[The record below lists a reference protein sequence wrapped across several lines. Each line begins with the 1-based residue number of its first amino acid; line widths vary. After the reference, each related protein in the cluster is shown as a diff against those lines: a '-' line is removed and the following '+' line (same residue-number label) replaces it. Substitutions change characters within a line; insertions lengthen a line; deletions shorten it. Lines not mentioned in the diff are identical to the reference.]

1 MALSVDERDLKK
13 ELHELHE
20 TFPRLEDDHLFV
32 LWYLRAAVC
41 DDPVAAA
48 DSLVGGPN
56 DKGTDAVFIDGE
68 TKSVHLVQGKY
79 RQSVG
84 TKAEK
89 RNDILGFAGLAAE
102 VTGPSEAWRDLLRDM
117 APGVATQVEKA
128 RKLILKNGYRLRL
141 HYVTLGRCSDALF
154 KEARQLVRRAEG
166 DVSLDVVDGRQVLHL
181 LSDYLDGVAPPIP
194 ELSLEMEGGDGIEMR
209 SVFNRFDKKTG
220 IDSWVFSMKG
230 SGIAK
235 LYEEAGSR
243 LFARNVRGFLGK
255 TEINESMEATIRGTP
270 EYFWYYNN
278 GLTIICD
285 SAESVTRGGRSVL
298 RVTNPQVIN
307 GQQTTRTLA
316 HMGRLS
322 ASAGVTVRVIKVPRS
337 EDDRSGQF
345 ETLVSQI
352 VAATN
357 WQNSIRQSDLRAND
371 RRQIE
376 IERKLRPLQ
385 YWYIRKRQS
394 VEHAKGAGA
403 AQRYWMIRKE
413 ELAQAVAACDLDP
426 AVVRRGKE
434 NLFDDAIYT
443 TIFPNSDPY
452 YYLCRYWLMRVVGSA
467 AKGYPERA
475 YAKWVVLHFLW
486 SRLAPLLRNKAAT
499 QALKHIWER
508 HEKGLRQLHQAA
520 NACFKG
526 VILFYRA
533 NRGSGARALDV
544 SRFFQQKNLHRR
556 FDSFWAGSRNTH
568 RGAFRKAWVKFEKD
582 LRDSDG

>member
-13 ELHELHE
+13 ELHELYE
-20 TFPRLEDDHLFV
+20 TFPRLADDHLFV
-32 LWYLRAAVC
+32 LWYLRAAIC

-56 DKGTDAVFIDGE
+56 DKGTDAVFVDKD
-68 TKSVHLVQGKY
+68 TQSVHLVQGKY
-79 RQSVG
+79 RQAVG
-84 TKAEK
+84 AKAEK
-89 RNDILGFAGLAAE
+89 RNDILGFAGLAAI
-102 VTGPSEAWRDLLRDM
+102 VTGPADAYQDLLRDL
-117 APGVATQVEKA
+117 APNVAAPIDKA
-128 RKLILKNGYRLRL
+128 RKLILKGGYRLRM
-141 HYVTLGRCSDALF
+141 HYVTMGRCSDGLL
-154 KEARQLVRRAEG
+154 KEARHLVRRAEG
-166 DVSLDVVDGRQVLHL
+166 DVALDLVDGRQVLHL

-194 ELSLEMEGGDGIEMR
+194 ELELEMEGGDGIEMR
-209 SVFNRFDKKTG
+209 SVFNRFDRNTK

-235 LYEEAGSR
+235 LYAAAGSR

-255 TEINESMEATIRGTP
+255 TEINDSMEETIRRTP

-322 ASAGVTVRVIKVPRS
+322 AYAGVTVRVIKVPRS
-337 EDDRSGQF
+337 AGDDSDRF

-394 VEHAKGAGA
+394 VKNAKAAGA

-413 ELAQAVAACDLDP
+413 EMAQAVAACDLDP

-486 SRLAPLLRNKAAT
+486 SRLAPFLRNKSAT
-499 QALKHIWER
+499 LVLKQIWER
-508 HEKGLRQLHQAA
+508 PEREYAHLLQAA
-520 NACFKG
+520 NACFRS
-526 VILFYRA
+526 VIQFYRS
-533 NRGSGARALDV
+533 NRGSGARAIDV

-556 FDSFWAGSRNTH
+556 FDSFWPGSRNTH
-568 RGAFRKAWVKFEKD
+568 RAAFRRAWAKFEED
-582 LRDSDG
+582 LRNADA